1 MGIPVL
7 ILGESGSGKTY
18 SIKNFDKD
26 EVGIFLVEKT
36 RLPFKKGFKIV
47 KNATYPIIMKA
58 LSNPTLK
65 AYVIDDSQYLLVN
78 EMFDRAK
85 EVGYNKFTDIALNFR
100 NLIHYINQKLPDDI
114 IVYFLHH
121 TEFDNIT
128 GKLKAKTIGKMLDD
142 KLTVEGCFDIV
153 LLTQIENENHYFL
166 TQNDGNS
173 TIKSPED
180 MFDLKINNDLKLV
193 DTKIREYYKLGKDGK
208 IDE

>member
-1 MGIPVL
+1 MGVPVM

-18 SIKNFDKD
+18 SIKNFDKE

-36 RLPFKKGFKIV
+36 RLPFKKDFKIV
-47 KNATYPIIMKA
+47 KNANYPTIMKA

-100 NLIHYINQKLPDDI
+100 NLIHYINQKLPDDV

-121 TEFDNIT
+121 TEVDVN
-128 GKLKAKTIGKMLDD
+128 GKLKAKTIGKMLDE

-153 LLTQIENENHYFL
+153 LLTILENENHYFL
-166 TQNDGNS
+166 TQNNGNS
-173 TIKSPED
+173 TVKSPED
-180 MFDLKINNDLKLV
+180 MFDLKIDNDLKLV
-193 DTKIREYYKLGKDGK
+193 DTTIRNYYELGGK
-208 IDE
+208 END

>member
-18 SIKNFDKD
+18 SIKNFNKD
-26 EVGIFLVEKT
+26 EVGVFLVEKT
-36 RLPFKKGFKIV
+36 RLPFKKDFKIV
-47 KNATYPIIMKA
+47 KNATYSTIMKA

-65 AYVIDDSQYLLVN
+65 KYVIDDSQYLLVN

-100 NLIHYINQKLPDDI
+100 NLIHYINQKLPDDV

-121 TEFDNIT
+121 TEVDST
-128 GKLKAKTIGKMLDD
+128 SGKLKAKTIGKMLDE

-153 LLTQIENENHYFL
+153 LLAQIENDTHYFL
-166 TQNDGNS
+166 TQNNGNS
-173 TIKSPED
+173 TVKSPED
-180 MFDLKINNDLKLV
+180 MFEIKINNDLKLV
-193 DTKIREYYKLGKDGK
+193 DTTIREYYELGKDGK
-208 IDE
+208 KDE

>member
-36 RLPFKKGFKIV
+36 RLPFKKDFKIV

>member
-18 SIKNFDKD
+18 SIKNFNKD

-36 RLPFKKGFKIV
+36 RLPFKKDFKIV
-47 KNATYPIIMKA
+47 KNATYQTIMKA

-65 AYVIDDSQYLLVN
+65 KYVIDDSQYLLVN

-85 EVGYNKFTDIALNFR
+85 EIGYNKFTDIALNFR
-100 NLIHYINQKLPDDI
+100 NLIHYINKNLPDDV

-121 TEFDNIT
+121 TELDSNT
-128 GKLKAKTIGKMLDD
+128 GRLKAKTIGKMLDE

-153 LLTQIENENHYFL
+153 LLTQIENEKHYFL
-166 TQNDGNS
+166 TQSDGNS
-173 TIKSPED
+173 TVKSPED
-180 MFDLKINNDLKLV
+180 MFEMKIDNDLKMV
-193 DTKIREYYKLGKDGK
+193 DTTIREYYELDKKEEEK
-208 IDE
+208 